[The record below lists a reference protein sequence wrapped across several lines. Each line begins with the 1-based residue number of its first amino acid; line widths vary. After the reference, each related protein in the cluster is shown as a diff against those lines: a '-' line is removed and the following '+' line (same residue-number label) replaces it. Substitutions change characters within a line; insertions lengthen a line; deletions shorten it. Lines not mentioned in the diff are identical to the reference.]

1 MGFAE
6 CVEVALPIPV
16 DETFRYGVPNAWAGR
31 VRVGCR
37 VIVPVGGRR
46 LTGVVVQS
54 GNLPALDRAP
64 ARGQGTLFGGA
75 DPDLRA
81 VERVVDAE
89 PVLSEE
95 LLRIL
100 GECAQDV
107 FCPLGIALA
116 AALPGAGGTRAR
128 TVFALSAQGRDA
140 LARGVLRDE
149 LMPLF
154 QTLRDGP
161 KGARALATDP
171 ALLRDLLRQGL
182 LEQRQSERSAPRVP
196 TLRIASLCPG
206 VRPETQRDALARA
219 PRQAQ
224 LLERLASQGPTP
236 VPVLAAQ
243 HPGAR
248 AALAALET
256 KGLVEIRSVARDR
269 RAAPRGLAQGSGP
282 QELPELTPEQD
293 AARRDVGDALR
304 ARRHEAFLLHGVTGS
319 GKTEVYLRAIAEA
332 LELGRQ
338 ALVLVPE
345 ITLTHQLV
353 ARLEERFGDRVAVLH
368 SGLGAGER
376 VGEWHRLHRGGAPI
390 AVGARSALFAP
401 LREIGLIVV
410 DEEHDGAYKNEEGF
424 RYHAVD
430 LARRRAAAHRCP
442 LILGSAT
449 PSLETRHAADRGALR
464 RLVLSRRVAGRPLPS
479 VELVDLEAERAVL
492 PRGRKLVL
500 SRTLHNALGETLDDG
515 GQAVLFLN
523 RRGFST
529 RVFCFECGH
538 AERCEHCDVSLV
550 YHAPDRVLR
559 CHYCDAERD
568 PPDHCSGCGAPDTA
582 LLGLGTQRLEEEVRQ
597 LFPGARIGRLDRDS
611 SARRGATEE
620 ILDALSQGRLDI
632 LIGTQMVAKGHDFPG
647 VRLVGVIAADLALH
661 HPDFR
666 AAERTFQLL
675 TQVAG
680 RAGRGA
686 APGRVVVQTFSPEH
700 YAIRCATTHDYEG
713 FYREEMRQRS
723 ALGYPP
729 YTRLLR
735 VLVTAP
741 DAAVARRAGDT
752 LADGVRRAGAVGA
765 GDRANEAF
773 DTPTLEVLGPAP
785 APLSRLRDRERV
797 HFLVK
802 GRDAKQLHEVGWS
815 LARAGRELEDGA
827 LRVAVDAFPLSML

>member
-6 CVEVALPIPV
+6 YVEVALPIPV
-16 DETFRYGVPNAWAGR
+16 EETFRYGVPDAWVGS

-37 VIVPVGGRR
+37 VVVRVGGRQ
-46 LTGVVVQS
+46 LTGVVVRS
-54 GNLPALDRAP
+54 GDLPPLERAP
-64 ARGQGTLFGGA
+64 ARGQTSLFGGA
-75 DPDLRA
+75 DPAVRA
-81 VERVVDAE
+81 LERVVDAE
-89 PVLSEE
+89 PVLSGE

-100 GECAQDV
+100 EECARDV

-116 AALPGAGGTRAR
+116 AALPGAGAARAR

-149 LMPLF
+149 LVPLF
-154 QTLRDGP
+154 ETLRDGP
-161 KGARALATDP
+161 KGAKALAADP
-171 ALLRDLLRQGL
+171 AQLRSLLRQGL
-182 LEQRQSERSAPRVP
+182 LEQRQSERAAPRAP
-196 TLRIASLCPG
+196 TLRVASLCPG
-206 VRPETQRDALARA
+206 VDPAAQGDTLARA
-219 PRQAQ
+219 PRQAE
-224 LLERLASQGPTP
+224 LLALLASRGPTS
-236 VPVLAAQ
+236 VPELAAQ
-243 HPGAR
+243 RPGAR

-256 KGLVEIRSVARDR
+256 KGLVEIRTVARDR
-269 RAAPRGLAQGSGP
+269 RAAPRGLALGSGP
-282 QELPELTPEQD
+282 QELPTLTPEQKE
-293 AARRDVGDALR
+293 AHREISDALR
-304 ARRHEAFLLHGVTGS
+304 ARRHESFLLHGVTGS
-319 GKTEVYLRAIAEA
+319 GKTEVYLRAIEETLA
-332 LELGRQ
+332 LGRQ

-353 ARLEERFGDRVAVLH
+353 ARLEERFGDQVAVLH

-376 VGEWHRLHRGGAPI
+376 VGEWHRLRRGGAPI

-430 LARRRAAAHRCP
+430 LATRRATAHRCP

-449 PSLETRHAADRGALR
+449 PSLETRHAAEHGALR
-464 RLVLSRRVAGRPLPS
+464 RLVLPRRVAGRPLPS

-500 SRTLHNALGETLDDG
+500 SRALHAALGETLADG

-550 YHAPDRVLR
+550 YHAPERVLR

-568 PPDHCSGCGAPDTA
+568 PPDHCTGCGAPETA

-597 LFPGARIGRLDRDS
+597 LFPAARIGRLDRDS
-611 SARRGATEE
+611 SARRGATQA
-620 ILDALSQGRLDI
+620 ILEALSQGRLDI

-686 APGRVVVQTFSPEH
+686 APGRVVVQTFAPDH
-700 YAIRCATTHDYEG
+700 YAIRCAASHDYET

-729 YTRLLR
+729 TAQLLR
-735 VLVTAP
+735 VLVSAP
-741 DAAVARRAGDT
+741 DADAARRASEA
-752 LADGVRRAGAVGA
+752 LADGVRRGVG
-765 GDRANEAF
+765 GRGE
-773 DTPTLEVLGPAP
+773 PPELEVLGPAP

-802 GRDAKQLHEVGWS
+802 GRDAKRLHEVGWS
-815 LARAGRELEDGA
+815 LTRTGRELEDGS
-827 LRVAVDAFPLSML
+827 LRVAVDATPLNML